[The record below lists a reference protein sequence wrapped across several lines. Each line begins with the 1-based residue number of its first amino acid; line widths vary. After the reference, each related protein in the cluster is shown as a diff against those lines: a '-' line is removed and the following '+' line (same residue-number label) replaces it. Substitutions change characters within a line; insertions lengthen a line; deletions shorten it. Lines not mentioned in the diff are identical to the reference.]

1 MVPWV
6 YRRGQFLF
14 LFLLNTVHTTLQYTA
29 HVIRTTTIQNWNRYK
44 VNTKNDD
51 DNDNDDDDD
60 CGGGGSGGIGDLK
73 LIYPFTW

>member
-6 YRRGQFLF
+6 YRQGQFLF
-14 LFLLNTVHTTLQYTA
+14 IFLLNTVHTTLRDIA
-29 HVIRTTTIQNWNRYK
+29 HVIWTTTIQNWTRYK

-60 CGGGGSGGIGDLK
+60 CGGGGSGGIGDSK
-73 LIYPFTW
+73 LIDPFTC